1 MPAVRK
7 LIVRPTQ
14 RRFGVSRLSVL
25 VRGVPPSPP
34 YPLLCSSGWSGT
46 SSVFGRPDRV
56 PGSPSPCFV
65 AGVPCSCSLPDRI
78 YSPIVI
84 LPIEATHVPNSRGV
98 VSPSP
103 SAPQRAKKPRT
114 KPFRSLSDPF
124 TLSEFASRLKEGI
137 YITTLDGE
145 IVDANPAFLEM
156 FGVES
161 LDELRGYRTSDFVR
175 PEVREREMAQLE
187 RDGSVRDVE
196 FQLTRRDGEV
206 RTVVDSAYLSIDRD
220 TGERFCHGILVDITQ
235 RKELQTQLLELSIRD
250 PLTGCYNRRYLNT
263 VTRQCEAQPKGEWG
277 CIYLDIDH
285 FKQYNDRN
293 GHAEGDAILVKMAR
307 FLMRH
312 VRAEEAV
319 VRVGGDEFLVVL
331 CDSDHDQTAHVV
343 ERLREAASS
352 SAPVPFSMGW
362 AGRRGGESFEST
374 MIRADQQLLAV
385 RVDERRDLQKRR
397 KP

>member
-1 MPAVRK
+1 
-7 LIVRPTQ
+7 
-14 RRFGVSRLSVL
+14 VSRTQ
-25 VRGVPPSPP
+25 
-34 YPLLCSSGWSGT
+34 T
-46 SSVFGRPDRV
+46 SRKTPTS
-56 PGSPSPCFV
+56 
-65 AGVPCSCSLPDRI
+65 
-78 YSPIVI
+78 
-84 LPIEATHVPNSRGV
+84 
-98 VSPSP
+98 
-103 SAPQRAKKPRT
+103 KKNG
-114 KPFRSLSDPF
+114 KQKSFRNLSDPK
-124 TLSEFASRLKEGI
+124 TLSELALRLKEGI

-145 IVDANPAFLEM
+145 IIDANPAFLEM

-161 LDELRGYRTSDFVR
+161 LEELRGSRTSDFVK
-175 PEVREREMAQLE
+175 PEVRAREMALLE
-187 RDGSVRDVE
+187 RDGSVRDIE

-206 RTVVDSAYLSIDRD
+206 RTVVDSAFLSVDPK
-220 TGERFCHGILVDITQ
+220 TGEKYCHGILVDITQ

-293 GHAEGDAILVKMAR
+293 GHAEGDSVLVKMAR

-331 CDSDHDQTAHVV
+331 CDSNDDQTEHVAA
-343 ERLREAASS
+343 RLRSAAAS

-362 AGRRGGESFEST
+362 AARRNGETFEDT
-374 MIRADQQLLAV
+374 MVRADHRLLEV
-385 RVDERRDLQKRR
+385 RVDERRDLQRRR
-397 KP
+397 KKRPKVS

>member
-1 MPAVRK
+1 MSR
-7 LIVRPTQ
+7 TQ
-14 RRFGVSRLSVL
+14 
-25 VRGVPPSPP
+25 
-34 YPLLCSSGWSGT
+34 
-46 SSVFGRPDRV
+46 
-56 PGSPSPCFV
+56 
-65 AGVPCSCSLPDRI
+65 
-78 YSPIVI
+78 
-84 LPIEATHVPNSRGV
+84 
-98 VSPSP
+98 
-103 SAPQRAKKPRT
+103 APRKPR
-114 KPFRSLSDPF
+114 KQKSFRNLTDPK
-124 TLSEFASRLKEGI
+124 TLSELALRLKEGI

-145 IVDANPAFLEM
+145 IIDANPAFLEM

-161 LDELRGYRTSDFVR
+161 LEELKGSRTSDFVK
-175 PEVREREMAQLE
+175 PEIRAREMAQLE

-206 RTVVDSAYLSIDRD
+206 RTVVDSAFLSVDPQ
-220 TGERFCHGILVDITQ
+220 TGEKYCHGILVDITQ

-263 VTRQCEAQPKGEWG
+263 VMRQCEAQPKGEWG

-285 FKQYNDRN
+285 FKQYNDTN
-293 GHAEGDAILVKMAR
+293 GHAEGDSVLVKMAR

-331 CDSDHDQTAHVV
+331 CDSGQEQTEQVAS
-343 ERLREAASS
+343 RLRSAAPT

-362 AGRRGGESFEST
+362 AARGNGESFEST
-374 MIRADQQLLAV
+374 MIRADQRLLEV

-397 KP
+397 KKRSKAS

>member
-1 MPAVRK
+1 
-7 LIVRPTQ
+7 
-14 RRFGVSRLSVL
+14 VSRTQ
-25 VRGVPPSPP
+25 
-34 YPLLCSSGWSGT
+34 T
-46 SSVFGRPDRV
+46 SRKP
-56 PGSPSPCFV
+56 
-65 AGVPCSCSLPDRI
+65 
-78 YSPIVI
+78 
-84 LPIEATHVPNSRGV
+84 
-98 VSPSP
+98 
-103 SAPQRAKKPRT
+103 KKP
-114 KPFRSLSDPF
+114 KNFRNLSDPK
-124 TLSEFASRLKEGI
+124 TLSELALRLKEGI

-145 IVDANPAFLEM
+145 IIDANPAFLEM

-161 LDELRGYRTSDFVR
+161 LEELRGSHTSDFVK
-175 PEVREREMAQLE
+175 PEVRAREMAQLE

-206 RTVVDSAYLSIDRD
+206 RTVVDSAFLSVDPK
-220 TGERFCHGILVDITQ
+220 TGEKYCHGILVDITQ

-285 FKQYNDRN
+285 FKQYNDSN
-293 GHAEGDAILVKMAR
+293 GHAEGDSVLVKMAR

-331 CDSDHDQTAHVV
+331 CDSGLEQTENVAA
-343 ERLREAASS
+343 RLRTAAPA

-362 AGRRGGESFEST
+362 AARREGESFEET
-374 MIRADQQLLAV
+374 MVRADHRLLEV
-385 RVDERRDLQKRR
+385 RVDERRDLVKRR
-397 KP
+397 RKRSKAS

>member
-1 MPAVRK
+1 
-7 LIVRPTQ
+7 
-14 RRFGVSRLSVL
+14 VS
-25 VRGVPPSPP
+25 
-34 YPLLCSSGWSGT
+34 
-46 SSVFGRPDRV
+46 
-56 PGSPSPCFV
+56 
-65 AGVPCSCSLPDRI
+65 
-78 YSPIVI
+78 
-84 LPIEATHVPNSRGV
+84 
-98 VSPSP
+98 
-103 SAPQRAKKPRT
+103 RT
-114 KPFRSLSDPF
+114 KPSSKPKKKRRLRNLSDPR
-124 TLSEFASRLKEGI
+124 TLSELALRLKEGI

-145 IVDANPAFLEM
+145 IIDANPAFLEM
-156 FGVES
+156 HGVES
-161 LDELRGYRTSDFVR
+161 LEELRGSRTSDFVR
-175 PEVREREMAQLE
+175 PEVRAREMALLE

-206 RTVVDSAYLSIDRD
+206 RTVVDSAFLSVDPD
-220 TGERFCHGILVDITQ
+220 TREKYCHGILVDITQ

-285 FKQYNDRN
+285 FKQYNDTN
-293 GHAEGDAILVKMAR
+293 GHAEGDSVLVKMAR

-331 CDSDHDQTAHVV
+331 CDSDDDQTEHVV
-343 ERLREAASS
+343 ARLRAAAPT

-362 AGRRGGESFEST
+362 AARVKGETFEET
-374 MIRADQQLLAV
+374 MIRADQRLLAV

-397 KP
+397 KRPRRG